1 MTLQDVPENVD
12 TQTDQAATTKDS
24 ATTSETT
31 SKEESASTT
40 PQVKQDLSKIS
51 VQPEF
56 IGEDVKTLNQ
66 SAIEEETEE
75 GDEDG
80 EDEESGNEI

>member
-1 MTLQDVPENVD
+1 MPENAD
-12 TQTDQAATTKDS
+12 ALTDQAATTKDS

-31 SKEESASTT
+31 SKDETASTT

-66 SAIEEETEE
+66 SAIEEE
-75 GDEDG
+75 DEDG
-80 EDEESGNEI
+80 DEEEEGESGNEI